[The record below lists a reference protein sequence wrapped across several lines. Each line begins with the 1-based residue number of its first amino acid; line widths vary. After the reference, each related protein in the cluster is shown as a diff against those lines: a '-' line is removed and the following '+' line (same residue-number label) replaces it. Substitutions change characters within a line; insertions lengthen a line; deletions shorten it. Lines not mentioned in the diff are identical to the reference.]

1 MGFFSNSNKEIKL
14 LVLQNILTN
23 SVSGKL
29 IKNLIKQYQ
38 TGPLITLQARKKP
51 EYIHVYQVIKIT
63 KGGTFN
69 NNKNKNL
76 QS

>member
-29 IKNLIKQYQ
+29 IKNLIKQYR
-38 TGPLITLQARKKP
+38 TGPLITL
-51 EYIHVYQVIKIT
+51 
-63 KGGTFN
+63 
-69 NNKNKNL
+69 L
-76 QS
+76 M